1 MFQLHT
7 QNMRVTNLIL
17 FDYTQRY
24 IHTKKTQ
31 SPMMNLQDK
40 TYMQTLQQCYM
51 FQHHKLY
58 NGVTNLFL
66 FDYTQCY
73 MYTK

>member
-40 TYMQTLQQCYM
+40 TYT
-51 FQHHKLY
+51 
-58 NGVTNLFL
+58 
-66 FDYTQCY
+66 
-73 MYTK
+73 